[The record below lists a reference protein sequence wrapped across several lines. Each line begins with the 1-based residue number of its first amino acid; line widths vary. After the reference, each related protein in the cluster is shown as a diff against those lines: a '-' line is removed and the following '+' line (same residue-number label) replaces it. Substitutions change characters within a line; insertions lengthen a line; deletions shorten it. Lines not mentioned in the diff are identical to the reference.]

1 MQWLQ
6 EHAGDYYV
14 SSVTIGELVCGIE
27 RLDQGRKR
35 HSLEAWLKI
44 TLDRLEGRVLAF
56 NTRIAIE
63 WGRLVAQLEPRGV
76 QLSVADGQIAESGTH
91 AELIQAGGVY
101 SKLYEM
107 SVLGGD
113 GVKRPGWIN
122 PGIAADAPVG
132 GRNRPHV
139 GCGHQ

>member
-1 MQWLQ
+1 VSYLVDTNVLCEPTQKHPEVKVLQWLQ

-14 SSVTIGELVCGIE
+14 SSLTIGEVVCGIE

-35 HSLEAWLKI
+35 RSLEAWLKI

-76 QLSVADGQIAESGTH
+76 QL
-91 AELIQAGGVY
+91 
-101 SKLYEM
+101 
-107 SVLGGD
+107 
-113 GVKRPGWIN
+113 
-122 PGIAADAPVG
+122 
-132 GRNRPHV
+132 
-139 GCGHQ
+139 